1 MSMVQYI
8 IDKEIPYSDVG
19 RCLMPVYA
27 DKYLPSELEEM
38 YSNGNL
44 WAGNTLACG
53 YDYGWF
59 GERDHKKAVDMYRQL
74 VRRKY
79 PLGIANYGF
88 ALLNGIG
95 VRKDVERGLFW
106 TKMSA
111 DMGCTIAM
119 SNLAFQY
126 TFSDTM
132 PHDYALAQRY
142 ARMAAERGDA
152 TAMNTLGLMY
162 AKGLGFRQNYVKAFK
177 YYRKAYE
184 ANRNPVIIGNLA
196 NCYRKGHGV
205 ERDLNKA
212 EELMAEARLLQDM
225 PF

>member
-8 IDKEIPYSDVG
+8 IDKEIPCSDVG
-19 RCLMPVYA
+19 HCMMSVYA

-59 GERDHKKAVDMYRQL
+59 GERDHKKAVTIYRQL
-74 VRRKY
+74 LRRKY
-79 PLGIANYGF
+79 PIGIANYGF

-95 VRKDVERGLFW
+95 VRKDVERGMFW

-111 DMGCTIAM
+111 EMGCTIAM
-119 SNLAFQY
+119 SNLAHLY
-126 TFSDTM
+126 TSSF
-132 PHDYALAQRY
+132 HDYDLAKRY
-142 ARMAAERGDA
+142 ARMAAERGEA
-152 TAMNTLGLMY
+152 TAMNTLGVMY
-162 AKGLGFRQNYVKAFK
+162 AKGLGFRQNYVQAFK
-177 YYRKAYE
+177 YYQKAYE
-184 ANRNPVIIGNLA
+184 TNRNPVIIGNLA

-205 ERDLNKA
+205 EQDLNKA
-212 EELMAEARLLQDM
+212 EELMAEARRLQDM